1 MYYVNKFFFNKSL
14 VSHLHQPIFSC
25 KVTRI
30 FFFVDFLKITS
41 FIFISCINQGQ
52 ILFLSQSPDDDGYI
66 CDLYDTEIFN
76 SSVQRKFLF
85 LKEVSKV
92 AIIYTRDVS
101 LERYYQQC
109 FIQET

>member
-1 MYYVNKFFFNKSL
+1 MYNVNKFFFNKGL
-14 VSHLHQPIFSC
+14 VFLLTSAGFLLESH
-25 KVTRI
+25 RI
-30 FFFVDFLKITS
+30 FFFVDFLKITY

-52 ILFLSQSPDDDGYI
+52 ILFLSQSPGDDGYI
-66 CDLYDTEIFN
+66 AISIRLKFSI
-76 SSVQRKFLF
+76 VQFREKFLF
-85 LKEVSKV
+85 LKEVSKL

>member
-1 MYYVNKFFFNKSL
+1 MYYVNKFFFNKGLVFSL
-14 VSHLHQPIFSC
+14 TSADFLLESHQD
-25 KVTRI
+25 

-85 LKEVSKV
+85 LKEVSKL
-92 AIIYTRDVS
+92 AIIYARDVS

-109 FIQET
+109 FIKES